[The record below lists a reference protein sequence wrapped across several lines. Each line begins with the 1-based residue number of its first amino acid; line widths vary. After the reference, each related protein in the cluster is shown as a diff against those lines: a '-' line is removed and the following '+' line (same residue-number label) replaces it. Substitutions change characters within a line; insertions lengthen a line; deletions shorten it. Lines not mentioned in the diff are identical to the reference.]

1 MRDRRGT
8 LNLVKNRIFIDNL
21 IQNRVMELK
30 EQQGAADSLDS
41 SSRDFPVE
49 ATPAEIINGSHAVI
63 RSLLAEG
70 VETIFGYPG
79 GAIMPVYD
87 AIYDYQDQI
96 NHILVR
102 HEQGAGHAAEGFA
115 RLSRK
120 VGVCLVT
127 SGPGATNLVTAIADA
142 IIDSTPM
149 VCVIGQVTK
158 HLLGTDAFQETDVMG
173 VTMPITKWNY
183 QVTSADEIPE
193 VMAKAFYIAKSG
205 RPGPVLID
213 ITKNAQLEL
222 MTKPFEYQP
231 CASLVSYRPRLVP
244 KHDQLTKAAELI
256 NSAKKPFLFVGH
268 GVQISGAEEILLKF
282 IEKTGVPCAST
293 LLGLS
298 SMSVDHPLYKGWLGM
313 HGNYGTN
320 VLTNQCDLI
329 IGVGLRFDDRVTGD
343 VKRYAKQAKI
353 VHIEIDPAEI
363 DKIVKAD
370 APVVGDAKE
379 VLEMLLP
386 LVNQTSHA
394 EWVAEFDKF
403 AEMEDRLITQPE
415 LSGETEKI
423 KMAEVIRG
431 LSDKTNGQ
439 AVVVAD
445 VGQHQMMTAR
455 YYEFKRP
462 NSFITSGGLGTMGY
476 ALPAAFGAKV
486 GDPQR
491 DVYTFIGDGCFQMTI
506 QELGTIAQS
515 GLPVKIIILNNNF
528 LGMVRQWQQ
537 LFHQKRYSFVELQNP
552 DFITI
557 GKGFGID
564 GHTCSAR
571 EDLSASLDKLIAS
584 DKPYLLE
591 VLVEKEE
598 NVFPMVPTGACV
610 ADIRLQ

>member
-1 MRDRRGT
+1 MEFNENQTDAVQIAEPAVVAKPE
-8 LNLVKNRIFIDNL
+8 LV
-21 IQNRVMELK
+21 
-30 EQQGAADSLDS
+30 
-41 SSRDFPVE
+41 
-49 ATPAEIINGSHAVI
+49 NGSHAVI
-63 RSLLAEG
+63 RSLIAEG

-87 AIYDYQDQI
+87 AIYDYQEEI

-102 HEQGAGHAAEGFA
+102 HEQGAAHAAEGFA
-115 RLSRK
+115 RITGRP
-120 VGVCLVT
+120 GVCLVT
-127 SGPGATNLVTAIADA
+127 SGPGATNLVTGIADA

-149 VCVIGQVTK
+149 VCIVGQVGA
-158 HLLGTDAFQETDVMG
+158 HLLGTDAFQETDVIG
-173 VTMPITKWNY
+173 ITIPITKWNY
-183 QVTSADEIPE
+183 QITRADEVPE
-193 VMAKAFYIAKSG
+193 IIAKAFYIAKSG

-213 ITKNAQLEL
+213 ITKNAQQEL
-222 MTKPFEYQP
+222 MSKSFSYKKCEN
-231 CASLVSYRPRLVP
+231 LISYRPRLAP
-244 KHDQLTKAAELI
+244 KVEQVEAAAKLI
-256 NSAKKPFLFVGH
+256 NEAKKPFLFVGH
-268 GVQISGAEEILLKF
+268 GVQISKAENELIQF
-282 IEKTGVPCAST
+282 IEKTDIPAAST

-298 SMSVDHPLYKGWLGM
+298 SVSVDHPNYVGWLGM

-329 IGVGLRFDDRVTGD
+329 IAVGMRFDDRVTGD
-343 VKRYAKQAKI
+343 VSRYAKQAKV

-370 APVVGDAKE
+370 APVVGDAKLA
-379 VLEMLLP
+379 LEMLLP
-386 LVNQTSHA
+386 LVKESDHKG
-394 EWVAEFDKF
+394 WIAEFKKF
-403 AEMEDRLITQPE
+403 DAIEDEKITQPE
-415 LSGETEKI
+415 LAPTTDKI
-423 KMAEVIRG
+423 KMAEVIRT
-431 LSDKTNGQ
+431 LSNKTNGE
-439 AVVVAD
+439 AVVLAD

-455 YYEFKRP
+455 YYQFKKP
-462 NSFITSGGLGTMGY
+462 NSFITSGGLGTMGF

-486 GDPQR
+486 GAPDR
-491 DVYTFIGDGCFQMTI
+491 EVVAFIGDGCFQMTI

-571 EDLSASLDKLIAS
+571 EDLNASLDKMLAS

-591 VLVEKEE
+591 VIVEKEE

-610 ADIRLQ
+610 ADIRLE